1 MNLTEYVT
9 ETNAIIQI
17 PKRAETGFILQ
28 TGVAPGFVSILG
40 HMLYKEFQRKYRT
53 DQLDLMEL
61 KVGAIPQNASVPHF
75 YAFTWSPIGV
85 ATEYVKE
92 AIVVRDNEVVSVPS
106 LSDCQELMLN
116 GKRYEDEF
124 TSGGAADFP

>member
-1 MNLTEYVT
+1 MNLTKYVT

-17 PKRAETGFILQ
+17 PKRAETGFVLQ

-53 DQLDLMEL
+53 DQLDLMEM

-75 YAFTWSPIGV
+75 LCIYLESYWSCYGV
-85 ATEYVKE
+85 CE
-92 AIVVRDNEVVSVPS
+92 RSNSCP
-106 LSDCQELMLN
+106 
-116 GKRYEDEF
+116 R
-124 TSGGAADFP
+124 